1 MILDIVIILFILA
14 GAFFGFRKGIIG
26 IAVSLVSVVLAI
38 ILGYILQAPIADML
52 YNDTG
57 LGTIIEETVK
67 NNINI
72 GNNEEKSENTIYDNI
87 LNSIIG
93 EKKEEFTIEQ
103 AAKVVTMFILRGLSF
118 VLIVII
124 VFIICY
130 ILQLVLNLVFNIPVL
145 SSINK
150 IAGIAAGIIKSL
162 LSIYILLAVI
172 YFLAPI
178 PFMDTVIDYIN
189 NTAVAKVLYSNNF
202 LVAILSS
209 TFKI

>member
-26 IAVSLVSVVLAI
+26 IAVSLISVVLAI
-38 ILGYILQAPIADML
+38 ILGYVLQAPIADML
-52 YNDTG
+52 YKDTG
-57 LGTIIEETVK
+57 LGTIVEETVK

-93 EKKEEFTIEQ
+93 EKQEELTIEQ

-130 ILQLVLNLVFNIPVL
+130 IVQLVLNLVFNIPVL

-150 IAGIAAGIIKSL
+150 IAGIAAGVIKSL

-178 PFMDTVIDYIN
+178 PFMDTVINYIN

>member
-26 IAVSLVSVVLAI
+26 IAVSLISVVLAI
-38 ILGYILQAPIADML
+38 ILGYVLQAPIADML
-52 YNDTG
+52 YKDTG
-57 LGTIIEETVK
+57 LGTIVEETVK

-93 EKKEEFTIEQ
+93 EKQEELTIEQ

-130 ILQLVLNLVFNIPVL
+130 IVQLVLNLVFNIPVL

-150 IAGIAAGIIKSL
+150 IAGIAAGVIKSL

-178 PFMDTVIDYIN
+178 PFMDTVINYIN

-202 LVAILSS
+202 IVAILSS

>member
-26 IAVSLVSVVLAI
+26 IAVSLISVVLAI
-38 ILGYILQAPIADML
+38 ILGFVLQAPIADML
-52 YNDTG
+52 YKDTG
-57 LGTIIEETVK
+57 LGTIVEETVK

-93 EKKEEFTIEQ
+93 EKQEELTIEQ

-150 IAGIAAGIIKSL
+150 IAGIAAGVIKSL
-162 LSIYILLAVI
+162 LSIYILLAVV

>member
-93 EKKEEFTIEQ
+93 EKKEEFTMLTE
-103 AAKVVTMFILRGLSF
+103 
-118 VLIVII
+118 
-124 VFIICY
+124 
-130 ILQLVLNLVFNIPVL
+130 
-145 SSINK
+145 
-150 IAGIAAGIIKSL
+150 
-162 LSIYILLAVI
+162 
-172 YFLAPI
+172 
-178 PFMDTVIDYIN
+178 
-189 NTAVAKVLYSNNF
+189 
-202 LVAILSS
+202 
-209 TFKI
+209 